1 MWQQH
6 LELFPA
12 EFRKGFKLHDSY
24 RSIKQALCLRRIKRK
39 ATGAQ
44 LSAKCIL
51 CLTHRKHWPIGS
63 RTGLREARVDS
74 VGFCREP
81 AVFLRTFFP
90 LPC

>member
-1 MWQQH
+1 MLGGFGGFWKKMWQQH

-51 CLTHRKHWPIGS
+51 CLTRRKHWPIWQPDGS
-63 RTGLREARVDS
+63 AGS
-74 VGFCREP
+74 SC
-81 AVFLRTFFP
+81 
-90 LPC
+90 